1 MSDELFCFLHI
12 PSIWNVRP
20 DDENARL
27 LHWSFMHCF
36 ACSRCS
42 QQVCEQYMWSHV
54 QCFALASSSA
64 RSKYASSVCS
74 HLQYLH
80 SPFRPKPLSPC
91 SLSNYWLSQ
100 PHHVAAHLH
109 QRDLHVATSRYM
121 DMIHHTIPWGFRY
134 FFHCGFCFCLGS
146 HHIFGFAYYICCEG
160 CRCRCCEG
168 CRCRIGNFLTQTP
181 PKRI

>member
-100 PHHVAAHLH
+100 PHHVAAHL
-109 QRDLHVATSRYM
+109 QRRDRHVATSRYM
-121 DMIHHTIPWGFRY
+121 DMIHASLEDFVIFSIMCL
-134 FFHCGFCFCLGS
+134 FFGS
-146 HHIFGFAYYICCEG
+146 HHIFGTRLLYMLPDRCRCSEG
-160 CRCRCCEG
+160 CRQNRK
-168 CRCRIGNFLTQTP
+168 FLASDAS
-181 PKRI
+181 